1 VKNRRSTD
9 VIEMRDRVA
18 IVAHCILNQAARAWW
33 GEGGASRE
41 KGMVSDVVGLLA
53 RHGVGVIQM
62 GCPEFSLY
70 GNPRRPRS
78 REESDTP
85 EFREKCRE
93 IAIQARV
100 EIEAL
105 MERGIDPEMEIAGIL
120 GFEGSPSC
128 GVKYTTRTIDGERRR
143 APGQGHLIEA
153 LQLEM
158 SLRGLDVPFLGVS
171 LREDE
176 KQEVSRRLEAILAE
190 GEP

>member
-105 MERGIDPEMEIAGIL
+105 MERG
-120 GFEGSPSC
+120 S
-128 GVKYTTRTIDGERRR
+128 TRRWRSRASWALR
-143 APGQGHLIEA
+143 APRAAE
-153 LQLEM
+153 
-158 SLRGLDVPFLGVS
+158 SSTRRGRSTGNVGEPLVRATS
-171 LREDE
+171 
-176 KQEVSRRLEAILAE
+176 SRRCSWR
-190 GEP
+190 